1 MGEFNI
7 FMVKTSQTYI
17 YMYMK
22 TLKIWERKP
31 YLWFSKHQADDKT
44 VWEMA
49 YNMLNNFKAF

>member
-1 MGEFNI
+1 
-7 FMVKTSQTYI
+7 
-17 YMYMK
+17 MYMK

-31 YLWFSKHQADDKT
+31 YLWFSKHQGDDKT